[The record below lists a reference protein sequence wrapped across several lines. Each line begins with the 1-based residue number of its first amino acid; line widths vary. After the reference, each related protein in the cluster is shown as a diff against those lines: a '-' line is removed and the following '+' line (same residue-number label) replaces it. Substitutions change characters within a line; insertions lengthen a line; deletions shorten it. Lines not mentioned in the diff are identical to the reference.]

1 MDPAIG
7 LASCR
12 GVVISNLRG
21 TTPRLGIDF
30 DQLYAEEEG
39 RACLTTSREV
49 RFQIVVL
56 FSPFITKKEKVC

>member
-1 MDPAIG
+1 M
-7 LASCR
+7 
-12 GVVISNLRG
+12 
-21 TTPRLGIDF
+21 GIDF

-56 FSPFITKKEKVC
+56 FSPFITKEGEGV